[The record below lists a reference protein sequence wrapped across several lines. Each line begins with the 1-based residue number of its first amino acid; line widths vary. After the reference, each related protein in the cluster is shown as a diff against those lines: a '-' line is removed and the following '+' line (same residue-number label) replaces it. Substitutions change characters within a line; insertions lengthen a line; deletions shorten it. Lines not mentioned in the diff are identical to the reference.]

1 VRSVV
6 VADVVVVMINTFLSK
21 GWLYLR
27 VDQGSAFSTA
37 RGKKFGEISIGL
49 SRLRTAD
56 RREGEGRE

>member
-27 VDQGSAFSTA
+27 VDQSSAFSTA
-37 RGKKFGEISIGL
+37 GGKKFGEISIGPVEIAS
-49 SRLRTAD
+49 SRPT
-56 RREGEGRE
+56 RR

>member
-1 VRSVV
+1 
-6 VADVVVVMINTFLSK
+6 MINTVPSE